1 MLNKEQIIA
10 LLHQYNFDSKK
21 YVVLSSAAMVM
32 QDIKMSTKDIDI
44 SVTKDYYKYLL
55 NNYPCTFEKESKFGR
70 DVYFINNII
79 NFGMDFYTKDYI
91 LIEDI
96 PVQKLEDVKKLK
108 LFLNRDKD
116 KRDIALID
124 KALNKK

>member
-1 MLNKEQIIA
+1 MLNKEQIIT

-21 YVVLSSAAMVM
+21 YVVLSSAAMVL
-32 QDIKMSTKDIDI
+32 QNIKKSTKDIDI
-44 SVTKDYYKYLL
+44 SVTKDYYEYLL
-55 NNYPCTFEKESKFGR
+55 NNYSCTFEKESKFGR
-70 DVYFINNII
+70 NVYFINNII
-79 NFGMDFYTKDYI
+79 NFGMDFYTKDYV
-91 LIEDI
+91 LIEGI

-116 KRDIALID
+116 KKDIALID